1 MKLKSKT
8 KLFKNRNSM
17 VTTVPTAIVQLLNL
31 EKGNHIEWELNIDD
45 NSGRKLLTINFENE

>member
-45 NSGRKLLTINFENE
+45 NTGKKALTINFKDI